1 MTGGVAWIPCFF
13 LAEHGSRQS
22 ALGGRQQRRV
32 GPELR
37 DGQGRRCN
45 CDCEWRTHANDLSS
59 AERRVKICSGT
70 EVPTARV
77 LSKILSFA
85 LTCMAMAMAAKLEL
99 EKDTG
104 PVLGGER

>member
-1 MTGGVAWIPCFF
+1 VASRGYLVF

-37 DGQGRRCN
+37 DGTAQGQGRRCN

-59 AERRVKICSGT
+59 AERRVKIWSGT

-85 LTCMAMAMAAKLEL
+85 LTCMAMAMAAKL
-99 EKDTG
+99 
-104 PVLGGER
+104 